1 MSCKFSI
8 YYPHPKTELV
18 SQLED
23 AMQKANGEF
32 YGDTNHGVF
41 QGKTPIGGFSGSY
54 VVQEDTIEVTIDKKP
69 FLVGCSRIED
79 EINNYLNT
87 GTA

>member
-8 YYPHPKTELV
+8 YYPHPKSELV
-18 SQLED
+18 SQLQD

-32 YGDTNHGVF
+32 EGDHTNGIF
-41 QGKTPIGGFSGSY
+41 KGKTPIGGFSGSY
-54 VVQEDTIEVTIDKKP
+54 VVQDDTILVTIDKKP
-69 FLVGCSRIED
+69 FLVSCSRIED
-79 EINNYLNT
+79 EINNFLNT